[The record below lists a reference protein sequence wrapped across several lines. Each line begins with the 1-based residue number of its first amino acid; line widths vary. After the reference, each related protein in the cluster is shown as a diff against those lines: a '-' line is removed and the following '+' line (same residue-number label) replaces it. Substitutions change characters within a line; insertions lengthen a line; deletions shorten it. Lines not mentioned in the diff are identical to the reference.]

1 MQVVTG
7 SKEFFKGIG
16 QIQFEGIQSDNPL
29 AFRWYDAERLVAGKP
44 MKEWL
49 RFACAY

>member
-1 MQVVTG
+1 MAQTFTTTTFILLIQSKIISMQVVTG

-29 AFRWYDAERLVAGKP
+29 AFR
-44 MKEWL
+44 
-49 RFACAY
+49 